1 MTAPEARRN
10 MEARIFG
17 KIIGFWELKE
27 PIKMP
32 NGNIIKSYPKK
43 LYGKITDVD
52 RTMIEFTDT
61 MGEIHLFKG
70 SNVRMFRPV
79 GMMSMKLPR
88 KHLKNIYNKHC

>member
-17 KIIGFWELKE
+17 KIIGFWELKD
-27 PIKMP
+27 PIKLS

-70 SNVRMFRPV
+70 SQIVFRPV
-79 GMMSMKLPR
+79 GLRSMKMP
-88 KHLKNIYNKHC
+88 KKFIPKNNPL

>member
-1 MTAPEARRN
+1 MTAAEARRN

-17 KIIGFWELKE
+17 KIIGFSELKE
-27 PIKMP
+27 PVKMP
-32 NGNIIKSYPKK
+32 NGNLIRGYYKK
-43 LYGKITDVD
+43 LHGRITDVD

-79 GMMSMKLPR
+79 GMRSMKLPK

>member
-10 MEARIFG
+10 MEALIFG

-27 PIKMP
+27 PIKLP
-32 NGNIIKSYPKK
+32 NGNIIKSYQKK
-43 LYGKITDVD
+43 LYGRITDVD

-70 SNVRMFRPV
+70 SHITFRPV
-79 GMMSMKLPR
+79 GLKSMKMP
-88 KHLKNIYNKHC
+88 KKFIQ

>member
-17 KIIGFWELKE
+17 KIIGFWEFKE
-27 PIKMP
+27 PVILP

-70 SNVRMFRPV
+70 NQIVFRPV
-79 GMMSMKLPR
+79 GFKSMKMPKKFLN
-88 KHLKNIYNKHC
+88 KN

>member
-1 MTAPEARRN
+1 MTAAEARRN

-27 PIKMP
+27 PIKLP

-43 LYGKITDVD
+43 LYGRITDVD
-52 RTMIEFTDT
+52 RTMLEFTDT

-70 SNVRMFRPV
+70 SQITFRPV
-79 GMMSMKLPR
+79 GIKSMKMPR
-88 KHLKNIYNKHC
+88 KFLPKQQQP

>member
-79 GMMSMKLPR
+79 GLKSMKMPR
-88 KHLKNIYNKHC
+88 KFITKQ